1 LPGGGPFVGYTI
13 LLLLELGIIKS
24 SNYKPNNEIRIKKE
38 GNRKRRRKSVEID
51 TSSDTNS
58 EEEDNGLNGVTLDD
72 DNDDLV
78 VSQRRTT
85 RGTVVTR
92 IIRRAKNVAKKTWVA
107 LGFENF
113 VLVATGFGTRQYVS
127 YFRQSI

>member
-1 LPGGGPFVGYTI
+1 M
-13 LLLLELGIIKS
+13 LLLELGIIKS

-38 GNRKRRRKSVEID
+38 GNRKRKRSVEIG

-58 EEEDNGLNGVTLDD
+58 EEEENNGLNGVTLDD

-78 VSQRRTT
+78 VSQRRTN

-113 VLVATGFGTRQYVS
+113 LLVATGIGTRQYVS
-127 YFRQSI
+127 YCRFIFRL

>member
-1 LPGGGPFVGYTI
+1 LPGGGPFIGYTI
-13 LLLLELGIIKS
+13 MLLLELGIIKS

-38 GNRKRRRKSVEID
+38 GNRKRRKSVEID
-51 TSSDTNS
+51 ASSDINS
-58 EEEDNGLNGVTLDD
+58 EEENNGLNGVTLDD

-127 YFRQSI
+127 YFR